1 MQSPLNFEKRFAK
14 ANRVETI
21 NIAARSFLSR
31 KTPPML
37 SVSILSAKRLNVY
50 SQTCVYT
57 RCLVYYK
64 LYLPLATSEF
74 SPDNIAAI
82 KLKFTDCGREL
93 VATFNSVV
101 LGLHTLA
108 HVFAN
113 NSSQVKFLSSDIDV
127 YASLKKI
134 NLFFEY
140 RYFFSTSLN
149 YTKCAIKFS
158 FSLSFLYL

>member
-21 NIAARSFLSR
+21 NIAARFFLSR

-37 SVSILSAKRLNVY
+37 SVSTLSAKHLNVY

-64 LYLPLATSEF
+64 LYLPTLATSEF

-82 KLKFTDCGREL
+82 KLKFTDCGYEL
-93 VATFNSVV
+93 VAAFNSAV
-101 LGLHTLA
+101 LGLDTLA
-108 HVFAN
+108 HTCFVR
-113 NSSQVKFLSSDIDV
+113 K
-127 YASLKKI
+127 
-134 NLFFEY
+134 
-140 RYFFSTSLN
+140 
-149 YTKCAIKFS
+149 
-158 FSLSFLYL
+158 